1 MDDEGERR
9 QELRLIK
16 AFLSITDAR
25 KRQRILNLAEQLAA
39 DAASDTAALA
49 SADVSKS
56 DGCGDAVSPVE

>member
-25 KRQRILNLAEQLAA
+25 KRQRILNLAEQLAD

-49 SADVSKS
+49 PADVSKP
-56 DGCGDAVSPVE
+56 DGYGDATDRVE